1 MHEFATR
8 NFLELNPLGAGNA
21 NLQIGALKDA
31 IQENGVPR

>member
-1 MHEFATR
+1 MYKFAR
-8 NFLELNPLGAGNA
+8 RKFLELNSLGAGNA